1 MKILHFSVD
10 LFRSVRYKDR
20 YGILDILCYEEVVF
34 YAEANKQK

>member
-10 LFRSVRYKDR
+10 LFRSVRYSR